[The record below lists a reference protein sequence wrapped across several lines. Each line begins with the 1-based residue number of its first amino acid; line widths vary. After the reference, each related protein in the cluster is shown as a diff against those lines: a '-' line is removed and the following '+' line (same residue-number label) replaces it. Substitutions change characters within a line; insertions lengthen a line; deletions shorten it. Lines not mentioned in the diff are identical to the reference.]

1 MTIFEPKHVNKPLPC
16 PHARSKHTND
26 KVWRKIGRVR
36 EEEGGREREREREKL
51 NLKEFELFL
60 LLLIS
65 LGVKQEDYHLNFDS
79 I

>member
-36 EEEGGREREREREKL
+36 EEEGGREREREKL